1 MKSYTTPRLE
11 EFQLHD
17 EPIMGLTSLKM
28 NSSFHVQQNNPVLT
42 NEEFVNPIWGDD
54 EAADDDNNSL
64 GEFSG
69 F

>member
-11 EFQLHD
+11 EFQLHG

-28 NSSFHVQQNNPVLT
+28 NSSFRVLT

-54 EAADDDNNSL
+54 EAADDDNSSL

>member
-1 MKSYTTPRLE
+1 MKTYTSPRLE
-11 EFQLHD
+11 EFQLHG

-28 NSSFHVQQNNPVLT
+28 NSSFRIRQNDLVLT

-54 EAADDDNNSL
+54 ESADDDNSS
-64 GEFSG
+64 FSPSTD

>member
-1 MKSYTTPRLE
+1 MKSYTTPRLQKL
-11 EFQLHD
+11 QLHG

-28 NSSFHVQQNNPVLT
+28 NSSFRIRQNDLVLT

-54 EAADDDNNSL
+54 EAADDDNSSL

>member
-1 MKSYTTPRLE
+1 MKTYTSPRLE
-11 EFQLHD
+11 EFQLHG
-17 EPIMGLTSLKM
+17 EPIMALTSLNM
-28 NSSFHVQQNNPVLT
+28 NSSFRIRQNNLVLT

-54 EAADDDNNSL
+54 ESADDDNISL

>member
-11 EFQLHD
+11 KFQLHS
-17 EPIMGLTSLKM
+17 EPIMDTTSLKL
-28 NSSFHVQQNNPVLT
+28 NSSFHIRQNDLILT

-54 EAADDDNNSL
+54 ESADDDNSSF
-64 GEFSG
+64 GEFAG

>member
-11 EFQLHD
+11 EFQLHG
-17 EPIMGLTSLKM
+17 EPIMGTTSLNM
-28 NSSFHVQQNNPVLT
+28 NSSFRIRQNNLVLT

-54 EAADDDNNSL
+54 EAADDDNCSL

>member
-1 MKSYTTPRLE
+1 MKTYTSPRLE
-11 EFQLHD
+11 EFQLHG
-17 EPIMGLTSLKM
+17 EPIMGTTSLNM
-28 NSSFHVQQNNPVLT
+28 NSSFRIRQNNLVLT

-54 EAADDDNNSL
+54 ESADNDNISL

>member
-1 MKSYTTPRLE
+1 
-11 EFQLHD
+11 
-17 EPIMGLTSLKM
+17 MGLTSLNM
-28 NSSFHVQQNNPVLT
+28 NSSFRVQQNNPVLT

>member
-1 MKSYTTPRLE
+1 MKSYTPPRLE
-11 EFQLHD
+11 EFQLHG
-17 EPIMGLTSLKM
+17 EPIMGTTSLKM
-28 NSSFHVQQNNPVLT
+28 NSSFHIRPNNLVLT

-54 EAADDDNNSL
+54 EAADDDNSSL

>member
-1 MKSYTTPRLE
+1 MKTYTSPRLQK
-11 EFQLHD
+11 FQLHG
-17 EPIMGLTSLKM
+17 EPIMGTTSLNM
-28 NSSFHVQQNNPVLT
+28 NSSFRIRQNNLVLT

-54 EAADDDNNSL
+54 ESADDDNISL

>member
-1 MKSYTTPRLE
+1 MKTYTSPRLQK
-11 EFQLHD
+11 FQLHG

-28 NSSFHVQQNNPVLT
+28 NPSSSIKPSNPVLT

-54 EAADDDNNSL
+54 ESADDDNISL

>member
-11 EFQLHD
+11 EFQLHG

-28 NSSFHVQQNNPVLT
+28 NSGFSLKSSNPVLT

-54 EAADDDNNSL
+54 ESADEDNSSL